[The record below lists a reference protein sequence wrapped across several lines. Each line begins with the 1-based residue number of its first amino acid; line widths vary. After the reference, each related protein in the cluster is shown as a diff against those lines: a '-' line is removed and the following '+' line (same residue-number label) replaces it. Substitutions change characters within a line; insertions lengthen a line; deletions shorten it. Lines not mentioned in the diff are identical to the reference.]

1 MKVKIKNIPE
11 VGFEPTTS
19 GMGVS
24 CTLPLRHSGGV
35 DPRPF
40 IGRPTETVMGRVLR
54 VACCV
59 LCFRRVAMTSRFYKV
74 GEVKDTG
81 DRVRSYDLRV
91 MSPARFRCATPVKS
105 AAFYVQLTLP
115 PIGIDP
121 MPAF

>member
-1 MKVKIKNIPE
+1 MDSNQRPQEWVYPVRYLCAIP
-11 VGFEPTTS
+11 VGLTRDRLS
-19 GMGVS
+19 ADRLKRLWAAR
-24 CTLPLRHSGGV
+24 C
-35 DPRPF
+35 
-40 IGRPTETVMGRVLR
+40 
-54 VACCV
+54 A

-105 AAFYVQLTLP
+105 AAFYVRLTLP